1 MSKSSPTAAGSAAE
15 GPSVCRTSSVR
26 LAELLK
32 DLLHSLPAQLSVPGL
47 EATRRKGREARID
60 GSGGKDGRRGQ
71 KGGGRERESQRERQ
85 SGGMAPDGTQN
96 HDFVVKI
103 LPFFC
108 GEKLGGLW
116 ILQGWCC
123 RSIFRSFHVLSSFR
137 PIQFLKENVGT
148 IEN

>member
-47 EATRRKGREARID
+47 EATRGKGREARID

-71 KGGGRERESQRERQ
+71 KGGGQRAREPAR
-85 SGGMAPDGTQN
+85 APKWRDGTGWN
-96 HDFVVKI
+96 PEPRFRREDSTVF
-103 LPFFC
+103 
-108 GEKLGGLW
+108 LW
-116 ILQGWCC
+116 
-123 RSIFRSFHVLSSFR
+123 
-137 PIQFLKENVGT
+137 
-148 IEN
+148 